1 MSLRSNAV
9 RIAVVGAVAAAIT
22 GIAAA
27 PSQAGIYTWHKQ
39 GTYASNAAC
48 TAAGADLVRSTD
60 ADAYRCSG
68 TAGTDLYLGYI
79 W

>member
-1 MSLRSNAV
+1 MSLRTNAV
-9 RIAVVGAVAAAIT
+9 RLVVVGAVAAAIT

-27 PSQAGIYTWHKQ
+27 PSQAGIYTWQRQ
-39 GTYASNAAC
+39 GSYASNADC
-48 TAAGADLVRSTD
+48 VAAGTTAVRTSE

-68 TAGTDLYLGYI
+68 AAGTDLYLGYI